1 MDLDPAQHIRQ
12 SSPLPANLDLTPQD
26 YFVLSRVEGPVKIK
40 DLVRAC
46 GLPSDTASQIVEK
59 LLHGGALEPCSARP
73 SATVAAAPSR
83 SKTALRTAA
92 EARKRKA
99 LAQALRV
106 GGRAPKND
114 PPPAPARASEGQPD
128 VSDVEEGSASGTD
141 ALERIDRQKVGRDDP
156 RVDRAGAI
164 EPEQQRWIL
173 AMADGHESMS
183 QFEILGILPTHD
195 TKAIKRA
202 FHETSKALHP
212 DAYHG
217 RDLGVFRPIL
227 SSLFREAKAAYAELR
242 REDVR
247 APWVDRRIEDDAR
260 AQLQVETEAAEARE
274 VREAAAAVRREER
287 TRGRAERQRIALQEK
302 MQAEAGAMLQS
313 AETAEKDGNLA
324 KAANLYLLA
333 TRADPGNEELAKKW
347 AAVRNAAR
355 EQRGAS
361 AYARAQQRLDLGQTA
376 DALPWLL
383 EAADAMP
390 TAEHLAHAA
399 FFVRQSDP
407 SAARDLAMRALE
419 ALRTTQAAGTTVRP
433 TDAVR
438 LHVWI
443 GYAFLAA
450 GQVSTAKGQV
460 EQALKL
466 KPEDADVRAL
476 LKACK
481 AK

>member
-1 MDLDPAQHIRQ
+1 MDLDPAQHVRQ

-26 YFVLSRVEGPVKIK
+26 YFVLSRVEGPVKVG

-46 GLPSDTASQIVEK
+46 GLPSGEASKSVAK
-59 LLHGGALEPCSARP
+59 LVRAGALEPCSARP
-73 SATVAAAPSR
+73 SAPVAAAS
-83 SKTALRTAA
+83 SAQGKKGLRTAA
-92 EARKRKA
+92 QTRKLKA
-99 LAQALRV
+99 LTDRLRN
-106 GGRAPKND
+106 GGRAPQNTV
-114 PPPAPARASEGQPD
+114 RSEPEPVPQGQPED
-128 VSDVEEGSASGTD
+128 DESSAQGTD
-141 ALERIDRQKVGRDDP
+141 SLERIERQMVGRDDP
-156 RVDRAGAI
+156 RLDPSGPIDAQR
-164 EPEQQRWIL
+164 QRWIL

-202 FHETSKALHP
+202 FHDTSRALHP

-217 RDLGVFRPIL
+217 RDLGSFRPIL
-227 SSLFREAKAAYAELR
+227 ASLFREAKAAYAELR

-260 AQLQVETEAAEARE
+260 ARLQFEAEAAEARE
-274 VREAAAAVRREER
+274 AREAAAAVRREDR
-287 TRGRAERQRIALQEK
+287 TRARAKRQRVAMQEK
-302 MQAEAGAMLQS
+302 MQAEAGAMLHA
-313 AETAEKDGNLA
+313 AEAAEKEGNLA

-333 TRADPGNEELAKKW
+333 KRADPGNEQLAAKW
-347 AAVRNAAR
+347 DAVRLAAR
-355 EQRGAS
+355 EKRGTE
-361 AYARAQQRLDLGQTA
+361 AYARAQQRLDLGQLA
-376 DALPWLL
+376 EALPWLL

-399 FFVRQSDP
+399 FAVRQGDS
-407 SAARDLAMRALE
+407 SMGRDLAMRALE
-419 ALRTTQAAGTTVRP
+419 ALRVSQATGTKVRP
-433 TDAVR
+433 ADAVR

-450 GQVSTAKGQV
+450 GQVSTAKHQV
-460 EQALKL
+460 DQAFKL

>member
-1 MDLDPAQHIRQ
+1 MDLDPAQHVRQ

-26 YFVLSRVEGPVKIK
+26 YFVLSRVEGPVKLK

-46 GLPSDTASQIVEK
+46 GLPSDAASQIVET
-59 LLHGGALEPCSARP
+59 LLKAGALVPCSARP

-92 EARKRKA
+92 QARKRKA
-99 LAQALRV
+99 LADALRT
-106 GGRAPKND
+106 GGRVPQHD
-114 PPPAPARASEGQPD
+114 PQPVPVSEGQAE
-128 VSDVEEGSASGTD
+128 VEESSAHGTD

-156 RVDRAGAI
+156 RVDPAGAI
-164 EPEQQRWIL
+164 ETEQQRWIL
-173 AMADGHESMS
+173 AMADGHEKMS

-202 FHETSKALHP
+202 FHDTSRALHP

-227 SSLFREAKAAYAELR
+227 SSLFREAKGAYAELR

-260 AQLQVETEAAEARE
+260 AQLQVATEAAEARE

-287 TRGRAERQRIALQEK
+287 TRGRAERQRVALQEK
-302 MQAEAGAMLQS
+302 MQAEAGAMLQE
-313 AETAEKDGNLA
+313 AEAAEKDGNLA

-333 TRADPGNEELAKKW
+333 TRADPRNEELAKKW
-347 AAVRNAAR
+347 GAVRNAAR
-355 EQRGAS
+355 GQRGAA

-433 TDAVR
+433 SDAVR

-450 GQVSTAKGQV
+450 GQVSTAKSQV